1 MRFRIIQLNHMSSLR
16 IVLATTFSLVLLAV
30 NAAAAEPSPSSAASP
45 VQKASF
51 NRSPSREGRQRVTF
65 DKRPARVG
73 DEVEQTL
80 GFELR
85 MATTIR
91 RGNQLGDKSRT
102 TARNDQ
108 RRVVKTTHVEA
119 DRTAAVR
126 VQYLEATKQLT
137 AAEGAQ
143 PAQSLAE
150 ASKTPQPVAGKTYFC
165 QRLPG
170 DDGALA
176 ITDEEG
182 HIPPMDEFEIV
193 AQHMEM
199 VGRPNPL
206 AEFLAGKSVI
216 VGQTI
221 ELPKEV
227 AGKIFNLGE
236 QFGEITQF
244 ALTLKKVASHDG
256 ATQAEFLAHVEA
268 ASSNASQMRLELE
281 GPLTAEV
288 DTSRAVK
295 VDLSGPIAMSE
306 TRGSYSTSYQV
317 IGTGR
322 LKLSVASAYRDAKR

>member
-1 MRFRIIQLNHMSSLR
+1 MSIIARFVPTAASLSM
-16 IVLATTFSLVLLAV
+16 VMCAV
-30 NAAAAEPSPSSAASP
+30 GAAIGAPPIKSAASP

-51 NRSPSREGRQRVTF
+51 DRPPSRDGRQRVTF
-65 DKRPARVG
+65 NKRSARVG
-73 DEVEQTL
+73 DQVEQTL
-80 GFELR
+80 GLELR

-91 RGNQLGDKSRT
+91 QNNQIGEKSRT
-102 TARNDQ
+102 TARNEQ
-108 RRVVKTTHVEA
+108 RRVVTTTHVEA
-119 DRTAAVR
+119 DRAVAVR

-137 AAEGAQ
+137 ATGGAQ
-143 PAQSLAE
+143 PAQSLGE
-150 ASKTPQPVAGKTYFC
+150 ASKTAQPVAGKTYLC

-170 DDGALA
+170 EDGALA

-206 AEFLAGKSVI
+206 AEFLAGKSVV

-236 QFGEITQF
+236 QFGEITRF
-244 ALTLKKVASHDG
+244 ALTLKNVDTHDG

-268 ASSNASQMRLELE
+268 ASSNVSQMRLELE
-281 GPLTAEV
+281 GPLAVEV

-306 TRGSYSTSYQV
+306 TRGSYSTTYQV
-317 IGTGR
+317 IGTGQ
-322 LKLSVASAYRDAKR
+322 LKMTIASTYRDAKR